1 MHLYTVYNPEGKL
14 IPEDSSV
21 RSSGSDK
28 WKRYRGESMK
38 TLKLGV
44 AVSLLLVGSFIA
56 DAQEQRT
63 PGTTPPSQVET
74 KPTNCEFNVSVLTG
88 AHRAAGDGSLVIM
101 IARLG
106 TGETR
111 KELNN
116 RRLHNARTFLIEF
129 GQRVPQTIVTAE
141 GNRVDG
147 YGRVE
152 LYVGGKLFHV
162 LMMRLNDDLA
172 VGACSFEGRDPCTD
186 TREKKLHPCLARST
200 QRQ

>member
-1 MHLYTVYNPEGKL
+1 MTVRDKL
-14 IPEDSSV
+14 MIV
-21 RSSGSDK
+21 WVLTKRITRSIQ
-28 WKRYRGESMK
+28 GESMK
-38 TLKLGV
+38 GYIRGL
-44 AVSLLLVGSFIA
+44 AVSLLLVGSFITN
-56 DAQEQRT
+56 AQEKTT
-63 PGTTPPSQVET
+63 PGTVPPFQVET

-88 AHRAAGDGSLVIM
+88 AHRTAGDTGLVIM

-111 KELNN
+111 RELNN

-141 GNRVDG
+141 GDPVDG

-162 LMMRLNDDLA
+162 SMIKRDDDLA

-186 TREKKLHPCLARST
+186 EREKKLYPCLARSP